1 MAALQ
6 WDEFLVAEHEMIERA
21 MDVLKKEL
29 INISKGSYDD
39 FNLKRS
45 IDFLFEFGD
54 KIHNKKE
61 EEYLFP
67 LMIKRGIPA
76 GGPIR
81 VMLMEHEAE
90 RKLLAEMSTEIAGL
104 AAAPQEDKNRFQKK
118 GLDYLKIRAEHIWK
132 ENDVLYKMGA
142 QVLNDEDKS
151 SLVKGFVKIN
161 VEHYGEDAADKFN
174 RMLQE
179 VEQGQQ
185 EKTRLVR
192 NLTYEQLHAI
202 METLPFELTFVDAND
217 VVAYFNRLDKEKV
230 FVRTR
235 SVIGRKVQKCHPAK
249 SVHMVEQIV
258 KGFKDGTMD
267 SADFWI
273 DFKGDKILIRYFPV
287 RNEDGDYMGVL
298 EITQEVGWI
307 RKLEG
312 QKRLLD

>member
-1 MAALQ
+1 MTAIQ

-29 INISKGSYDD
+29 KNVTKVTYDVIS
-39 FNLKRS
+39 LKRS
-45 IDFLFEFGD
+45 IDFLAEFGD

-61 EEYLFP
+61 ETFLFP
-67 LMIKRGIPA
+67 LMIERGIPED
-76 GGPIR
+76 GPIR

-90 RKLLAEMSTEIAGL
+90 RNLLEQMSGEVGALPDASAEV
-104 AAAPQEDKNRFQKK
+104 KNAFKTK
-118 GLDYLKIRAEHIWK
+118 GLEYLKIRAEHIWK

-142 QVLNDEDKS
+142 QVLNDADKS
-151 SLVKGFVKIN
+151 SLLAGFVQTN
-161 VEHYGEDAADKFN
+161 VEHYGENASEKFDQ
-174 RMLQE
+174 MLKE
-179 VEQGQQ
+179 VEQGQK
-185 EKTRLVR
+185 EVTRLVK
-192 NLTYEQLHAI
+192 NLNYEQLHAI
-202 METLPFELTFVDAND
+202 METLPFELTFVDAED

-249 SVHMVEQIV
+249 SVHIVEQIV
-258 KGFKDGTMD
+258 EGFKAGTMD

-273 DFKGDKILIRYFPV
+273 DFKDDKILIRYFPV
-287 RNEDGDYMGVL
+287 KNEKGDYMGVL

-307 RKLEG
+307 QKLEG